1 MKGQWYIYKI
11 TNLINGKSYI
21 GKKKHKESDTPLEE
35 SYMGSGRLIK
45 EAIAKYG
52 KDNFKK
58 EIIEE
63 NIPSNQEA
71 ALKEVIWI
79 TYHKE
84 KGEANYNICYGINSK
99 RGDFLTEKESF
110 KGFLNNPSD
119 QKSVIEDLK
128 QIIEND
134 EGLTSFYND
143 WEEEKK
149 KTWGEKISQS
159 LKRYNAGLSE
169 DKKAELSKHLSEA
182 QIKYLREKETED
194 HRKKRSRNQSIGQGK
209 EYEIIDPA
217 GNFFKIK
224 GLALWCRDIFGEDNG
239 NTAVSTLR
247 CGSAYKGY
255 KLVITEDYKT
265 ANKMRT
271 YKIRTPNNDV
281 IEVAN
286 LDKFCREVLN
296 GSKALRLRGKYQ
308 GFFILDKRDST
319 SEEKEI
325 ARTQDYR
332 ILYKDYV
339 LPKTAPY
346 KPDKTY
352 IIETPDHEIL
362 EISNLGQWCLDT
374 FKIKSSYTS
383 ILMKN
388 NYKGYKI
395 LDRYNTS
402 RKI

>member
-45 EAIAKYG
+45 EAVAKYG

-110 KGFLNNPSD
+110 KDFLNNPSD

-149 KTWGEKISQS
+149 KTWGGKDISES
-159 LKRYNAGLSE
+159 
-169 DKKAELSKHLSEA
+169 
-182 QIKYLREKETED
+182 
-194 HRKKRSRNQSIGQGK
+194 
-209 EYEIIDPA
+209 
-217 GNFFKIK
+217 
-224 GLALWCRDIFGEDNG
+224 
-239 NTAVSTLR
+239 
-247 CGSAYKGY
+247 
-255 KLVITEDYKT
+255 
-265 ANKMRT
+265 
-271 YKIRTPNNDV
+271 
-281 IEVAN
+281 
-286 LDKFCREVLN
+286 
-296 GSKALRLRGKYQ
+296 
-308 GFFILDKRDST
+308 
-319 SEEKEI
+319 
-325 ARTQDYR
+325 
-332 ILYKDYV
+332 
-339 LPKTAPY
+339 
-346 KPDKTY
+346 
-352 IIETPDHEIL
+352 
-362 EISNLGQWCLDT
+362 
-374 FKIKSSYTS
+374 
-383 ILMKN
+383 
-388 NYKGYKI
+388 
-395 LDRYNTS
+395 
-402 RKI
+402 